1 MLKQRFASPGSGAF
15 PVVVVGLVADEKDRK
30 LAPTD
35 ELIEK
40 AVCSRRR
47 DFLPFRS
54 LFDGSRNCQRANVAE
69 VQVRRKA
76 AGAIGFGVVAGLVVD
91 GQVRPQKL
99 TKTPNRGAGS
109 ASESVDGLHAAIEF
123 REAGGDVLSEV
134 VAARSRRLPAIR
146 GTDRCGID
154 KEIGQLALEMRPEV
168 MQ

>member
-1 MLKQRFASPGSGAF
+1 MLKQRFASPGSGAL
-15 PVVVVGLVADEKDRK
+15 PVVVVGFVEHKEHRQFS
-30 LAPTD
+30 PTD
-35 ELIEK
+35 ELLEK
-40 AVCSRRR
+40 AVSSRRK

-123 REAGGDVLSEV
+123 R
-134 VAARSRRLPAIR
+134 
-146 GTDRCGID
+146 
-154 KEIGQLALEMRPEV
+154 
-168 MQ
+168 